1 MREKRKKLRK
11 EESYSEK
18 KQKNL
23 KKFCIFPPF
32 LAKRVGLFDWKQC
45 KITDK
50 NMPSKTRRNKKT
62 FKKGGFAE

>member
-32 LAKRVGLFDWKQC
+32 LAKRVGLFCLKQC

-50 NMPSKTRRNKKT
+50 NMPSKTRQNKKT
-62 FKKGGFAE
+62 FTKGGFAE